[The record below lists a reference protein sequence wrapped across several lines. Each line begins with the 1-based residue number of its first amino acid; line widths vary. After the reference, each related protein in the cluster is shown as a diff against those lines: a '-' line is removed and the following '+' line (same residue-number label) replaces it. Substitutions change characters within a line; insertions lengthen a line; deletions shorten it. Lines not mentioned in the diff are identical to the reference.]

1 MSETVSPSAAFLGLV
16 GKQLAGVRRDMASMT
31 KLGTKMGQRLLAGG
45 RIWPV
50 PVAEYWRGEFI
61 GRAGGLMAIYDT
73 KLLPQADTET
83 VYFALPKHPG
93 YDPAKDAL
101 LQKLLTEGQ
110 TSLVLNGTAA
120 EMKSLGA
127 AGKRVLGCTGG
138 VSADAGL
145 FKDAS
150 GQPLVP
156 LWPLEQFVRGWVTA
170 GEMIAACTRGGK
182 MPIIWM
188 SIWLEGARVRN
199 AYFSTADN
207 LREVWHVPVFH
218 DAWYVPPLAEG
229 YAGGAFLDELER
241 IVGVIGSQRAAI
253 AKAGQW
259 MASAKAAGKTVHTV
273 MVGHSYP
280 TLLEL
285 DKRPDYPVTFG
296 RTDSNLA
303 TALPK
308 TLGAGDVAI
317 HLGYAPVDCAD
328 VQRILDRGVRFVY
341 TSPYG
346 RPAGL
351 KNHKNLLWL
360 DLPWRPADAT
370 VDVPGYSVRILP
382 MSSSA
387 QTVLY
392 YSLLSEML
400 GRKS

>member
-1 MSETVSPSAAFLGLV
+1 MTRLGV
-16 GKQLAGVRRDMASMT
+16 KIAS
-31 KLGTKMGQRLLAGG
+31 RLLAGG
-45 RIWPV
+45 RIWPL

-61 GRAGGLMAIYDT
+61 GRAGGLMAIHDT
-73 KLLPQADTET
+73 KLVPKGEAET
-83 VYFALPKHPG
+83 LYFALPKHPG
-93 YDPAKDAL
+93 YDPSQDKL
-101 LQKLLTEGQ
+101 LQEVLTQ
-110 TSLVLNGTAA
+110 SQAAMVLNGTAA
-120 EMKSLGA
+120 EAKALGPV
-127 AGKRVLGCTGG
+127 GKRLVGYTGG
-138 VSADAGL
+138 GPVDAGL
-145 FKDAS
+145 FPDGS

-156 LWPLEQFVRGWVTA
+156 LWPLEQFVRGWVTT
-170 GEMIAACTRGGK
+170 GEMIAACTREGK
-182 MPIIWM
+182 MPVIWM

-207 LREVWHVPVFH
+207 LREVWGVPMFH

-229 YAGGAFLDELER
+229 YAGGAFLDELDR
-241 IVGVIGSQRAAI
+241 IVGVIESQRMAI

-259 MASAKAAGKTVHTV
+259 MAQAKAAGKTVHTV

-285 DKRPDYPVTFG
+285 HKRPDYPVTFG

-303 TALPK
+303 TAVPR

-317 HLGYAPVDCAD
+317 HLGYAPVDVAD
-328 VQRILDRGVRFVY
+328 VQRILDRGVRFIY

-351 KNHKNLLWL
+351 KNHKNLIWL

-392 YSLLSEML
+392 YSLLGEML
-400 GRKS
+400 GRMA